1 MIPQGL
7 GGKLT
12 PNPHPGLAI
21 HQAPVVIELKPGA
34 IPVRKHQ
41 YPLPLEA
48 RVGIL
53 PHISRLKQES
63 ILIECQS
70 AWNTPI
76 LPVKKEGGQDYRPV
90 QDLRLVNQ
98 ATVTTSHHSNP
109 YTLLSLLRLNTKI
122 YTCLDPKDSFFPI
135 ILSLVSQPIFA
146 FEWEDPAAVTK
157 QLTWT
162 RLPRGLKNSPTIF
175 GEDLASDLDSFHPE
189 RFRSWLLQ
197 YVDDLLLAV
206 KNGKDC

>member
-1 MIPQGL
+1 MISQGL
-7 GGKLT
+7 GGRST
-12 PNPHPGLAI
+12 PLPQGLAI
-21 HQAPVVIELKPGA
+21 YQAPGVIELKPGA
-34 IPVRKHQ
+34 TPVRKCQH
-41 YPLPLEA
+41 PLPLEA
-48 RVGIL
+48 QVRIL
-53 PHISRLKQES
+53 PHINRLKQTG
-63 ILIECQS
+63 ILTECQL
-70 AWNTPI
+70 AWSIPI
-76 LPVKKEGGQDYRPV
+76 LRVKKEGGQDLCRTS
-90 QDLRLVNQ
+90 DWS
-98 ATVTTSHHSNP
+98 TVTLHPTIPNP

-146 FEWEDPAAVTK
+146 FEWEDPAGVTK